1 MLLLLFPNNNGYN
14 PTKDN
19 SLQSME
25 AKSIQFFNYTAT
37 NNFLANI
44 SLYLPNACNFEK
56 NNKIIIREKIS
67 MRNIF
72 NGFDLIQLIKLQNT
86 FKDINYKHLG
96 FSSREQKVERRL
108 YLKIYLL

>member
-1 MLLLLFPNNNGYN
+1 MLLHLFPNNNGYN

-19 SLQSME
+19 SSQSME

-44 SLYLPNACNFEK
+44 SLYLPNVCNLEK
-56 NNKIIIREKIS
+56 NNKITIREKRS

-86 FKDINYKHLG
+86 FKDINCRQLG
-96 FSSREQKVERRL
+96 FNSREQKVERRL